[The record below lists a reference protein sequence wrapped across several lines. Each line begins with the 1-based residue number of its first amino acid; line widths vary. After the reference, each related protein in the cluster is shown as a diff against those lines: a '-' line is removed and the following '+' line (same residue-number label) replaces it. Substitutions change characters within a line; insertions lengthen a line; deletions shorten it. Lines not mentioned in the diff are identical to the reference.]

1 MMTAYE
7 YGYARVSTTAQDLKR
22 QLDWLAAQGVPVERI
37 YADKKTGT
45 DFEREGL
52 GSVLSQLRSGD
63 VLYVASLDRLGRT
76 MHKVLALIAD
86 LRAEGVHLVIGGA
99 MTIDTRVGG
108 PATDMALLMLGTF
121 AEMELIFQRERRASA
136 RASREANGKTWGRP
150 REIDRAAVLEDLG
163 SGMSVMK
170 VAAKHGIGRATVFR
184 IKAEAKEA

>member
-1 MMTAYE
+1 MTTYE

-22 QLDWLAAQGVPVERI
+22 QLDWLASQGVPTERI
-37 YADKKTGT
+37 YADKKTGS

-52 GSVLSQLRSGD
+52 ADVLSQLRSGD
-63 VLYVASLDRLGRT
+63 VLKVASLDRLGRT
-76 MHKVLALIAD
+76 MHKVLALIAE
-86 LRAEGVHLVIGGA
+86 LREKGVHLVIGGA

-136 RASREANGKTWGRP
+136 RASREASGKTWGRP
-150 REIDRAAVLEDLG
+150 REIDRDAVLADL
-163 SGMSVMK
+163 SDGMSVMK

-184 IKAEAKEA
+184 IKGEAKGE

>member
-1 MMTAYE
+1 MTAYE

-22 QLDWLAAQGVPVERI
+22 QLDWLAAQGVPMERI

-52 GSVLSQLRSGD
+52 ASVLAQLRSGD

-76 MHKVLALIAD
+76 MHKVLALVAE
-86 LRAEGVHLVIGGA
+86 LRAQGIHLVIGGA
-99 MTIDTRVGG
+99 MAIDTRVGG

-136 RASREANGKTWGRP
+136 RASRESSGKTWGRP
-150 REIDRAAVLEDLG
+150 REIDRAAVLEDLSAG
-163 SGMSVMK
+163 LSVLK

-184 IKAEAKEA
+184 IKAEGKEA

>member
-1 MMTAYE
+1 MTTYE

-22 QLDWLAAQGVPVERI
+22 QLDWLESQGVPVERT

-52 GSVLSQLRSGD
+52 ASVLSQLRSGD

-76 MHKVLALIAD
+76 MHKVLALIAE
-86 LRAEGVHLVIGGA
+86 LREKGIHLVIGGA

-136 RASREANGKTWGRP
+136 RVSRESSGKSWGRP
-150 REIDRAAVLEDLG
+150 REIDRAAVLADLND
-163 SGMSVMK
+163 GMSVMK
-170 VAAKHGIGRATVFR
+170 VAAKHSIGRATVFR
-184 IKAEAKEA
+184 IKSESKGK